1 MSFSSEVKEE
11 LAKQYSKSRHC
22 QLAELAGMLEMEG
35 SYDTVSGQLRMDTD
49 NTLLKEKYIGL
60 LQRAF
65 AIDAEKT
72 LEPDESKKILSAL
85 RWDTQKEIPLNEQRA
100 DGMLVQQMC
109 CKRAFIRGAFFAAG
123 SISNPNK
130 SYHFEIVCRTMEQA
144 VQLQELVGYFEAEGK
159 IVQRKERYVLYIKEG
174 SQIVDML
181 NVMEAYVSLMKLE
194 NVRILKEMR
203 NSVNRKVN
211 CETANIN
218 KTVNAAVKQLEDI
231 KKIQKYIGFDQLPK
245 PLAEVARVRLD
256 YPEETLKELGTY
268 LDPPVGK
275 SGVNHRLHK
284 LAAIAEDIEQSAE
297 ATENKVIK

>member
-109 CKRAFIRGAFFAAG
+109 CKRGFIRGAFFAAG

-256 YPEETLKELGTY
+256 YPEATLKELGTY

-275 SGVNHRLHK
+275 SGALII
-284 LAAIAEDIEQSAE
+284 LISSSMSISLLS
-297 ATENKVIK
+297 I

>member
-100 DGMLVQQMC
+100 WNAC
-109 CKRAFIRGAFFAAG
+109 AAD
-123 SISNPNK
+123 
-130 SYHFEIVCRTMEQA
+130 
-144 VQLQELVGYFEAEGK
+144 
-159 IVQRKERYVLYIKEG
+159 VL
-174 SQIVDML
+174 
-181 NVMEAYVSLMKLE
+181 
-194 NVRILKEMR
+194 
-203 NSVNRKVN
+203 
-211 CETANIN
+211 
-218 KTVNAAVKQLEDI
+218 
-231 KKIQKYIGFDQLPK
+231 
-245 PLAEVARVRLD
+245 
-256 YPEETLKELGTY
+256 
-268 LDPPVGK
+268 
-275 SGVNHRLHK
+275 
-284 LAAIAEDIEQSAE
+284 
-297 ATENKVIK
+297 

>member
-159 IVQRKERYVLYIKEG
+159 IVQRKERYVLQHTGNLQHSIWNTNPAVNKNYRNSCPHRVRPERKRMINQFPMKQ
-174 SQIVDML
+174 QIVDDT
-181 NVMEAYVSLMKLE
+181 
-194 NVRILKEMR
+194 IL
-203 NSVNRKVN
+203 
-211 CETANIN
+211 
-218 KTVNAAVKQLEDI
+218 L
-231 KKIQKYIGFDQLPK
+231 
-245 PLAEVARVRLD
+245 
-256 YPEETLKELGTY
+256 
-268 LDPPVGK
+268 
-275 SGVNHRLHK
+275 
-284 LAAIAEDIEQSAE
+284 
-297 ATENKVIK
+297 

>member
-218 KTVNAAVKQLEDI
+218 KTVSAAVRQMEDI
-231 KKIQKYIGFDQLPK
+231 TYIRDQIGFDKLPEGLRDVALTR
-245 PLAEVARVRLD
+245 LA
-256 YPEETLKELGTY
+256 YPEAALKELGQ
-268 LDPPVGK
+268 LMASPLGK
-275 SGVNHRLHK
+275 SGVNHRLRK
-284 LAAIAEDIEQSAE
+284 LSEIAQGLREQQGGASRYD
-297 ATENKVIK
+297 